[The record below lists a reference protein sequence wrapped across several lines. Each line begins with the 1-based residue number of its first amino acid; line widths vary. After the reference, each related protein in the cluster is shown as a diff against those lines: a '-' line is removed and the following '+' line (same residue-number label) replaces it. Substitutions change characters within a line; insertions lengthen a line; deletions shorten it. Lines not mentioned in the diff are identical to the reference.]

1 MSSPGSVLP
10 VEEVTVSANRLSE
23 GFNISRFKSAALS
36 PGLMRPTLY
45 DVTIT
50 QLDNRVYQFLTE
62 AVALPTV
69 GVDTQA
75 IRRYGYGPVD
85 YVPFRPVFQD
95 SVRINLITQASKANA
110 LTQFLNSVS
119 EISPFMN
126 YKTMGTEE
134 SKINAYE
141 VKYKK
146 KLEFDM
152 LITIY
157 NELGE
162 VKSDIMM
169 YTFKQCYAKQV
180 GGIDLGWGS
189 NDQYVR
195 TSVDFAFTDFS
206 IDSAPEI
213 GIGIGRRQVQ
223 AREINIQPIDLSS
236 LAKLPPLP
244 QGDQRLV
251 DEIPGGG

>member
-1 MSSPGSVLP
+1 MSNPGVLP
-10 VEEVTVSANRLSE
+10 EDEVAVSANRLSD
-23 GFNISRFKSAALS
+23 GFNISTFKSMALS
-36 PGLMRPTLY
+36 PGLMKPTLY
-45 DVTIT
+45 GVTINR
-50 QLDNRVYQFLTE
+50 LDKVYQFLTE

-95 SVRINLITQASKANA
+95 SVRISLITQASKANA

-126 YKTMGTEE
+126 YKTMGTKE

-152 LITIY
+152 VITIY
-157 NELGE
+157 NEE
-162 VKSDIMM
+162 SNPVMF
-169 YTFKQCYAKQV
+169 YTFKECYAKQV
-180 GGIDLGWGS
+180 GGVDLGWGS

-195 TSVDFAFTDFS
+195 ASVDFAFTDFS
-206 IDSAPEI
+206 IDSAPAI
-213 GIGIGRRQVQ
+213 GRQVQ

-244 QGDQRLV
+244 QGDQLV
-251 DEIPGGG
+251 DEITGGG

>member
-10 VEEVTVSANRLSE
+10 D
-23 GFNISRFKSAALS
+23 GFNISKFKSMALS
-36 PGLMRPTLY
+36 PGLMKPTLY
-45 DVTIT
+45 GVTINR
-50 QLDNRVYQFLTE
+50 LDRVYKFLTE

-95 SVRINLITQASKANA
+95 SVRISLITQASKANA

-126 YKTMGTEE
+126 YNTMGTRK

-152 LITIY
+152 VITIY
-157 NELGE
+157 NEE
-162 VKSDIMM
+162 SNPVMF
-169 YTFKQCYAKQV
+169 YTFKECYAKQV
-180 GGIDLGWGS
+180 GGVDLGWGS

-206 IDSAPEI
+206 IDSAPA
-213 GIGIGRRQVQ
+213 IGRKVQ

-236 LAKLPPLP
+236 LANFNPLP
-244 QGDQRLV
+244 QGDQLV
-251 DEIPGGG
+251 NENDGGG

>member
-10 VEEVTVSANRLSE
+10 D
-23 GFNISRFKSAALS
+23 GFNISKFKSMALS
-36 PGLMRPTLY
+36 PGLMKPTLY
-45 DVTIT
+45 DVTINR
-50 QLDNRVYQFLTE
+50 LDKVYQFLTE

-95 SVRINLITQASKANA
+95 SVRISLITQASKANA

-126 YKTMGTEE
+126 YNTMGTSV

-141 VKYKK
+141 VKYKN

-152 LITIY
+152 KITIY
-157 NELGE
+157 NEE
-162 VKSDIMM
+162 SNPVMF
-169 YTFKQCYAKQV
+169 YTFKECYAKQV

-206 IDSAPEI
+206 IDSAPA
-213 GIGIGRRQVQ
+213 IGRRQVQ

-236 LAKLPPLP
+236 LANFNPLP
-244 QGDQRLV
+244 QDQLV
-251 DEIPGGG
+251 NENDGGG

>member
-1 MSSPGSVLP
+1 MSNPGSVLP
-10 VEEVTVSANRLSE
+10 VEEVTVSANRLSD
-23 GFNISRFKSAALS
+23 GFNISTFKSMALS
-36 PGLMRPTLY
+36 PGLMKPTLY
-45 DVTIT
+45 DVTINR
-50 QLDNRVYQFLTE
+50 LDRVYKFLTE

-95 SVRINLITQASKANA
+95 SVRISLITQASKANA

-126 YKTMGTEE
+126 YKTMGTKE

-152 LITIY
+152 VITIY
-157 NELGE
+157 NEE
-162 VKSDIMM
+162 SNPVMF
-169 YTFKQCYAKQV
+169 YTFKECYAKQV
-180 GGIDLGWGS
+180 GGVDLGWGS

-206 IDSAPEI
+206 IDSAPA
-213 GIGIGRRQVQ
+213 IGRKVQ

-236 LAKLPPLP
+236 LANFNPLP
-244 QGDQRLV
+244 QGDQLV
-251 DEIPGGG
+251 NENDGGG

>member
-10 VEEVTVSANRLSE
+10 D
-23 GFNISRFKSAALS
+23 GFNISRFKSMALS
-36 PGLMRPTLY
+36 PGLMKPTLY
-45 DVTIT
+45 DVTINR
-50 QLDNRVYQFLTE
+50 LDKVYQFLTE

-95 SVRINLITQASKANA
+95 SVRISLITQASKANA

-126 YKTMGTEE
+126 YNTMGTSV

-141 VKYKK
+141 VKYKN

-152 LITIY
+152 KITIY
-157 NELGE
+157 NEE
-162 VKSDIMM
+162 SNPVMF
-169 YTFKQCYAKQV
+169 YTFKECYAKQV

-206 IDSAPEI
+206 IDSAPA
-213 GIGIGRRQVQ
+213 IGRRQVQ

-244 QGDQRLV
+244 QGDQLQLV
-251 DEIPGGG
+251 DEITGGG

>member
-10 VEEVTVSANRLSE
+10 VEEVTVSANRLSD
-23 GFNISRFKSAALS
+23 GFNISTFKSMALS
-36 PGLMRPTLY
+36 PGLMKPTLY
-45 DVTIT
+45 GVTINR
-50 QLDNRVYQFLTE
+50 LDKVYQFLTE

-95 SVRINLITQASKANA
+95 SVRISLITQASKANA

-126 YKTMGTEE
+126 YNTMGTSV

-141 VKYKK
+141 VKYKN

-152 LITIY
+152 KITIY
-157 NELGE
+157 NEEGL
-162 VKSDIMM
+162 VKSDIMV
-169 YTFKQCYAKQV
+169 YTFKECYAKQV

-206 IDSAPEI
+206 IDSAPA
-213 GIGIGRRQVQ
+213 IGRRQVQ

-236 LAKLPPLP
+236 LANFNPLP
-244 QGDQRLV
+244 QGDPLV
-251 DEIPGGG
+251 NENDGGG

>member
-1 MSSPGSVLP
+1 MSNPGSVLP
-10 VEEVTVSANRLSE
+10 VEEVTVSANRLPD
-23 GFNISRFKSAALS
+23 GFNISRFKSMALS
-36 PGLMRPTLY
+36 PGLMKPTLY
-45 DVTIT
+45 DVTINR
-50 QLDNRVYQFLTE
+50 LDRVYKFLTE

-95 SVRINLITQASKANA
+95 SVRISLITQASKANA

-126 YKTMGTEE
+126 YKTMGTKE

-141 VKYKK
+141 VKYKN

-152 LITIY
+152 KITIY
-157 NELGE
+157 NEE
-162 VKSDIMM
+162 SNPVMF
-169 YTFKQCYAKQV
+169 YTFKECYAKQV
-180 GGIDLGWGS
+180 GGVDLGWGS

-206 IDSAPEI
+206 IDSAPA
-213 GIGIGRRQVQ
+213 IGRKVQ

-236 LAKLPPLP
+236 LANFNPLP
-244 QGDQRLV
+244 QGDQLV
-251 DEIPGGG
+251 NENDGGG

>member
-1 MSSPGSVLP
+1 MSNPGSVLP
-10 VEEVTVSANRLSE
+10 VEEVTSSANRLSD
-23 GFNISRFKSAALS
+23 GFNISRFKSVALS

-50 QLDNRVYQFLTE
+50 QLDRVYQFLTE

-95 SVRINLITQASKANA
+95 SVRISLITQASKANA

-126 YKTMGTEE
+126 YKTMGTKE

-152 LITIY
+152 VITIY

-195 TSVDFAFTDFS
+195 TSVDFAFIDFS

-213 GIGIGRRQVQ
+213 GIGIGRQVQ
-223 AREINIQPIDLSS
+223 AAEIKIAPIDLSS

-244 QGDQRLV
+244 QGDQLV
-251 DEIPGGG
+251 DEITGGG

>member
-1 MSSPGSVLP
+1 MSSAGSVLP
-10 VEEVTVSANRLSE
+10 D
-23 GFNISRFKSAALS
+23 GFNISKFKSMALS
-36 PGLMRPTLY
+36 PGLMKPTLY
-45 DVTIT
+45 AVTINR
-50 QLDNRVYQFLTE
+50 LDRVYQFLTE

-95 SVRINLITQASKANA
+95 SVRISLITQASKANA

-126 YKTMGTEE
+126 YKTMGTKE

-152 LITIY
+152 VITIY
-157 NELGE
+157 NEE
-162 VKSDIMM
+162 SNPVMF
-169 YTFKQCYAKQV
+169 YTFKECYAKQV
-180 GGIDLGWGS
+180 GGVDLGWGS

-206 IDSAPEI
+206 IDSAPA
-213 GIGIGRRQVQ
+213 IGRKVQ

-236 LAKLPPLP
+236 LANFNPLP
-244 QGDQRLV
+244 QGDPLV
-251 DEIPGGG
+251 NENDGGG

>member
-10 VEEVTVSANRLSE
+10 D
-23 GFNISRFKSAALS
+23 GFNISRFKSMALS
-36 PGLMRPTLY
+36 PGLMKPTLY
-45 DVTIT
+45 DVTINR
-50 QLDNRVYQFLTE
+50 LDKVYQFLTE

-95 SVRINLITQASKANA
+95 SVRISLITQASKANA

-126 YKTMGTEE
+126 YNTMGTSV

-141 VKYKK
+141 VKYKN

-152 LITIY
+152 KITIY
-157 NELGE
+157 NEE
-162 VKSDIMM
+162 SNPVMF
-169 YTFKQCYAKQV
+169 YTFKECYAKQV

-206 IDSAPEI
+206 IDSAPA
-213 GIGIGRRQVQ
+213 IGRRQVQ

-236 LAKLPPLP
+236 LANFNPLP
-244 QGDQRLV
+244 QDQLV
-251 DEIPGGG
+251 NENDGGG

>member
-1 MSSPGSVLP
+1 MSSQGLP
-10 VEEVTVSANRLSE
+10 VEEITVSANRLPD
-23 GFNISRFKSAALS
+23 GFNISTFKSMALS
-36 PGLMRPTLY
+36 PGLMKPTLY
-45 DVTIT
+45 NVTISINR
-50 QLDNRVYQFLTE
+50 LDRVYQFLTE

-75 IRRYGYGPVD
+75 IRRHGYGPVD

-95 SVRINLITQASKANA
+95 SVRISLITQASKANA

-126 YKTMGTEE
+126 YKTMGTKE

-152 LITIY
+152 VITIY
-157 NELGE
+157 NEEGLD
-162 VKSDIMM
+162 KSKIMM
-169 YTFKQCYAKQV
+169 YTFKECYAKQV

-206 IDSAPEI
+206 IDSAPQMNQETLI
-213 GIGIGRRQVQ
+213 RDAGTNITDI
-223 AREINIQPIDLSS
+223 INL
-236 LAKLPPLP
+236 
-244 QGDQRLV
+244 G
-251 DEIPGGG
+251 

>member
-10 VEEVTVSANRLSE
+10 VEEVTVSANKLPD
-23 GFNISRFKSAALS
+23 GFNISTFKSMALS
-36 PGLMRPTLY
+36 PGLMKPTLY
-45 DVTIT
+45 NVTI
-50 QLDNRVYQFLTE
+50 NRLNKVYQFLTE

-75 IRRYGYGPVD
+75 IRRHGYGPVD

-95 SVRINLITQASKANA
+95 SVRISLITQASKANA

-126 YKTMGTEE
+126 YKTMGTKE

-152 LITIY
+152 VITIY
-157 NELGE
+157 NEEGLD
-162 VKSDIMM
+162 KSKIML
-169 YTFKQCYAKQV
+169 YTFKECYAKQV

-206 IDSAPEI
+206 IDSAPSI
-213 GIGIGRRQVQ
+213 GRQVQ
-223 AREINIQPIDLSS
+223 TREINIPPIDLSS
-236 LAKLPPLP
+236 LGNFNPLP
-244 QGDQRLV
+244 QGDQFV
-251 DEIPGGG
+251 NENDGGG